1 VVRRTASAFATV
13 AVGVPVALA
22 ALACTPTFTDDT
34 AIVTSPRLLAVQS
47 VPPEATPGGAFAMTA
62 LYVGPGGPA
71 DASSIDWAT
80 CALQNPL
87 GDPDPINPACFEAS
101 SPALSPLGTGAS
113 VKGTIPQD
121 ACELFGPESPPPM
134 PGQPSARPT
143 DPDTTG
149 GFYLPIRVETGAAQW
164 SAALERIACQPSG
177 VVQSVFTAFTNG
189 YQPNANPVVSQLS
202 FMDSGGHTT
211 KIPED
216 GGGPSMTAA
225 SVAPGARFSIEVEW
239 PSCPATAV
247 CGDGICSAGETA
259 SACPKD
265 CTTPKGCGGAET
277 YLSID
282 PTSKQVTTQRESIVA
297 SFYAAGGSFDVD
309 RVGRD
314 GSDLATKVVNGWTS
328 PSSPGPVHLW
338 VVLRDAR
345 GGVGWGS
352 YTITIAP

>member
-1 VVRRTASAFATV
+1 MVRGATSAFATF
-13 AVGVPVALA
+13 ALA
-22 ALACTPTFTDDT
+22 ALVAPACTPTFTDAT
-34 AIVTSPRLLAVQS
+34 AVVTSPRLLAVQA
-47 VPPEATPGGAFAMTA
+47 VPPEAALGGAFAMTA

-87 GDPDPINPACFEAS
+87 GDPDPINPACFVAS
-101 SPALSPLGTGAS
+101 SPALSPLGTGGS
-113 VKGTIPQD
+113 VEATIPQN

-189 YQPNANPVVSQLS
+189 YQPNANPLVSRLA
-202 FMDSGGHTT
+202 FVDSGGHATE
-211 KIPED
+211 IPED
-216 GGGPSMTAA
+216 GEGSSTTVAA
-225 SVAPGARFSIEVEW
+225 SVAPGSRSSLEVEW
-239 PSCPATAV
+239 PSCPAIAV

-265 CTTPKGCGGAET
+265 CTTPKGCGGAEA

-282 PTSKQVTTQRESIVA
+282 PTSKQLTTQRESIVA
-297 SFYAAGGSFDVD
+297 SFYASGGSFDVD

-314 GSDLATKVVNGWTS
+314 GADLTTNVVNGWTA

-352 YTITIAP
+352 YTITVTP